1 MKISPEEAYARTL
14 RTALDSVLVD
24 LHTALPC
31 EVVSV
36 DYADQNVDVKIVV
49 DRITEEDEPLP
60 FDIITE
66 VPIGY
71 TQTKQYNITL
81 PINPGD
87 TGQLIFNERQLD
99 NWIVNNKITMPD
111 DTRKHSLSDALFIPN
126 FVSRANNIP
135 SISTTELEIRSKD
148 NLTKIRINENGT
160 ITADCKDFI
169 VNSETTTINSE
180 TTTINATTK
189 FEVVSPDSNF
199 TGGTVKNDGV
209 SIDKT
214 HIHTQGADSH
224 GDSEVPTDPPI
235 N

>member
-1 MKISPEEAYARTL
+1 MAAETTFAKTIK
-14 RTALDSVLVD
+14 TAIDSMLVD

-36 DYADQNVDVKIVV
+36 DYEMQTVDVKIVV
-49 DRITEEDEPLP
+49 NRITSDDKVIA
-60 FDIITE
+60 FDILTE

-71 TQTKQYNITL
+71 TQTKQYSITL
-81 PINPGD
+81 PINIGD

-99 NWIVNNKITMPD
+99 NWIVNDEIKEPD
-111 DTRKHSLSDALFIPN
+111 DTRKHSLSDALFVPN
-126 FVSRANNIP
+126 FVSRVNNIP
-135 SISTTELEIRSKD
+135 NISESELEIRTRD